1 VQTILRQ
8 KGANHVSNLRGRA
21 SSMVIAPRA
30 VLQILLILH
39 GQRLW
44 QVGVYLGMLVSMF
57 MRRHALFSSSKAG
70 NPPSGLLM

>member
-1 VQTILRQ
+1 
-8 KGANHVSNLRGRA
+8 
-21 SSMVIAPRA
+21 MVIAPRA